1 MGQVVGIGGVFLKAA
16 DAAATKAWYAKVL
29 GLEFSEWGSA
39 MLANPTIGMQQI
51 AAFGDAG
58 YFAPSTR
65 GFMLNLIVDDLDA
78 VLARAAAA
86 GVTPTGREDHDY
98 GGFAWLMDPDGVKV
112 ELWQPKADAPG

>member
-65 GFMLNLIVDDLDA
+65 SFMLNLIVDDLDA